1 MGKKKICCGGFE
13 IGDGL
18 ELNGKQL
25 NVVGGGGQQS
35 DYNQNDPDAVDY
47 IKNRPG
53 AYDKFFE
60 PVNITWDGNTEG
72 KTSVTLNA
80 NTAFYHI
87 SSDTPTTEQLIG
99 GQMTL
104 VNGSTIELTDK
115 SVDFKDDVISVSE
128 SLCVIVL
135 KDGTHNGIEFPL
147 TGTYFLKV
155 YNDEENQ
162 YLYATSLTSPGGNV
176 QIKIPEKYLDVVTKQ
191 EVNTVRATANTAL
204 TTANTANSKATTAL
218 TTADTA
224 TDAIQKASLLT
235 FSFTFDKV
243 TSGRETFRYNG
254 FDYYKISDFN
264 VKEASVISF
273 DVTSAD
279 GKKNTYKNVGYNCA
293 NYGGFIIV
301 NSPGNCDFEING
313 HTINFTAPSAGLY
326 ARYKDGNNAA
336 TAGTGIFNITR
347 ISDTEIILSST
358 PDTTKKFRITVDNTG
373 ALKATEFKYSYV

>member
-80 NTAFYHI
+80 NTAFYRI
-87 SSDTPTTEQLIG
+87 SSDTPTAEQLIG

-104 VNGSTIELTDK
+104 VDGSTIELTDE
-115 SVDFKDDVISVSE
+115 SVDFKDDVIRVSE
-128 SLCVIVL
+128 VCMIVL
-135 KDGTHNGIEFPL
+135 KEGTYKGIEFPL
-147 TGTYFLKV
+147 IGTYFIRL
-155 YNDEENQ
+155 YNDELKQ
-162 YLYATSLTSPGGNV
+162 YLYATSLTSPGRNV

-191 EVNTVRATANTAL
+191 EFNTVRAKAITAL
-204 TTANTANSKATTAL
+204 TTANTANSKATTAS

-279 GKKNTYKNVGYNCA
+279 GKKSTYKEVGYNCVK
-293 NYGGFIIV
+293 YGDFIIV
-301 NSPGNCDFEING
+301 NSPGNCHFEISG
-313 HTINFTAPSAGLY
+313 TTINFTAPSAGLY
-326 ARYKDGNNAA
+326 ACYEDGNNAM

-347 ISDTEIILSST
+347 ISDREIILSST
-358 PDTTKKFRITVDNTG
+358 PDTTRKFRITVDNTG
-373 ALKATEFKYSYV
+373 TLKATEFKY

>member
-1 MGKKKICCGGFE
+1 MVG
-13 IGDGL
+13 
-18 ELNGKQL
+18 
-25 NVVGGGGQQS
+25 GGGGQQS
-35 DYNQNDPDAVDY
+35 DYYQNDPDAVDY

-115 SVDFKDDVISVSE
+115 SVDFKDDVIRVSE
-128 SLCVIVL
+128 ACMIVL
-135 KDGTHNGIEFPL
+135 KDGTTYRGIEFPI
-147 TGTYFLKV
+147 TGTYFLRL
-155 YNDEENQ
+155 YNDESKE

-191 EVNTVRATANTAL
+191 EVNTVRINATTAL
-204 TTANTANSKATTAL
+204 TTANTANSKATTAQ

-264 VKEASVISF
+264 VKEARVISF

-279 GKKNTYKNVGYNCA
+279 GKKNTYKNVGYNCVK
-293 NYGGFIIV
+293 YGNFIIV
-301 NSPGNCDFEING
+301 NSPGNCHFEISG
-313 HTINFTAPSAGLY
+313 TTINFTAPSAGLY
-326 ARYKDGNNAA
+326 ACYEDGNNAW

-358 PDTTKKFRITVDNTG
+358 PDTTRKFRITVDNTG
-373 ALKATEFKYSYV
+373 TLKATEFKY

>member
-87 SSDTPTTEQLIG
+87 SSDTPTAEQLIG
-99 GQMTL
+99 GQMTI

-115 SVDFKDDVISVSE
+115 IVDFKDDVVSASE
-128 SLCVIVL
+128 VCVIVL
-135 KDGTHNGIEFPL
+135 KEGTHNGIEFPL

-155 YNDEENQ
+155 YNDEGKQ
-162 YLYATSLTSPGGNV
+162 YLYATSLTSPGGNF

-191 EVNTVRATANTAL
+191 EVNTVRAKATTAL
-204 TTANTANSKATTAL
+204 TTANTANSKATTAQ

-243 TSGRETFRYNG
+243 TSGRETFRYNA

-264 VKEASVISF
+264 VKEANVISF

-279 GKKNTYKNVGYNCA
+279 GKKSTYKEVGYNCVQ
-293 NYGGFIIV
+293 YGDFIIV
-301 NSPGNCDFEING
+301 NSPGNCHFEISG
-313 HTINFTAPSAGLY
+313 HTQSFEAPSAGLY

-347 ISDTEIILSST
+347 ISDTEIILSSI
-358 PDTTKKFRITVDNTG
+358 PDTTRKFRITVDNTG
-373 ALKATEFKYSYV
+373 VLKATEFKYSYV

>member
-25 NVVGGGGQQS
+25 NVVGGGGSQS

-72 KTSVTLNA
+72 KTSVALDA
-80 NTAFYHI
+80 NTAFYRI
-87 SSDTPTTEQLIG
+87 SSDTPIAEQLIG

-104 VNGSTIELTDK
+104 VNGETIELTDEI
-115 SVDFKDDVISVSE
+115 VGLKDDVISVTE
-128 SLCVIVL
+128 ACVIVL
-135 KDGTHNGIEFPL
+135 KEGTHNGIEFPL
-147 TGTYFLKV
+147 TGTYFFRL
-155 YNDEENQ
+155 YNDESKE
-162 YLYATSLTSPGGNV
+162 YLYITSLTSPGGNV
-176 QIKIPEKYLDVVTKQ
+176 QIKIPEKYLDVVTKK
-191 EVNTVRATANTAL
+191 EVNTVRGTASTAL
-204 TTANTANSKATTAL
+204 TTANTANSKATTAQ

-243 TSGRETFRYNG
+243 TSGRETFRYNAL
-254 FDYYKISDFN
+254 DYYKISDFN

-273 DVTSAD
+273 DVTRAD
-279 GKKNTYKNVGYNCA
+279 GKKSTYKNVGYNCVE
-293 NYGGFIIV
+293 YGYFIIV
-301 NSPGNCDFEING
+301 NSPGVCYFEISG
-313 HTINFTAPSAGLY
+313 PTHSFEAPSAGLY
-326 ARYKDGNNAA
+326 AGYEDGNNAV

-347 ISDTEIILSST
+347 ISDREIILSST
-358 PDTTKKFRITVDNTG
+358 PDTTRKFRITVDNTG
-373 ALKATEFKYSYV
+373 ALKATEFKY

>member
-99 GQMTL
+99 GQMTI

-135 KDGTHNGIEFPL
+135 KEGTHNGIEFPL
-147 TGTYFLKV
+147 TGTYFIKV
-155 YNDEENQ
+155 YNDEAKQ
-162 YLYATSLTSPGGNV
+162 YFYATSLTSPGGNV

-191 EVNTVRATANTAL
+191 EVNKVRATASTAL
-204 TTANTANSKATTAL
+204 TTANTANSKATTAQ

-243 TSGRETFRYNG
+243 TSGRDSFVFNG

-279 GKKNTYKNVGYNCA
+279 GKKNTYKNVGYNCVQ
-293 NYGGFIIV
+293 YGDFIIV
-301 NSPGNCDFEING
+301 NSPGNCHFEING
-313 HTINFTAPSAGLY
+313 KTINFTAPSAGLY
-326 ARYKDGNNAA
+326 ARYKDRNNAV
-336 TAGTGIFNITR
+336 TAGTGIFNISR
-347 ISDTEIILSST
+347 ISDGEIILSST

>member
-1 MGKKKICCGGFE
+1 MWRVRDWRRIRIKRQTTKCSWWGR
-13 IGDGL
+13 
-18 ELNGKQL
+18 
-25 NVVGGGGQQS
+25 GGQQS

-72 KTSVTLNA
+72 KTSVTLND

-99 GQMTL
+99 GQITL
-104 VNGSTIELTDK
+104 VNGSTIELTDE
-115 SVDFKDDVISVSE
+115 SVDFEDYVIRVSE
-128 SLCVIVL
+128 ACVIVL
-135 KDGTHNGIEFPL
+135 KEGTYRGIEFPL
-147 TGTYFLKV
+147 TGTYFLRL
-155 YNDEENQ
+155 YNDKSKE

-191 EVNTVRATANTAL
+191 EVNTVQTKAITAL
-204 TTANTANSKATTAL
+204 TTANTANSKATTAQ

-243 TSGRETFRYNG
+243 TSGRDSFVFNG

-264 VKEASVISF
+264 VREANVISF

-279 GKKNTYKNVGYNCA
+279 GKKNIYKNVGYNCVQ
-293 NYGGFIIV
+293 YGGFIIV
-301 NSPGNCDFEING
+301 NSPGNCHFEING
-313 HTINFTAPSAGLY
+313 KTISLTAQYAGLY
-326 ARYKDGNNAA
+326 ARYKDGNNAV
-336 TAGTGIFNITR
+336 TSGTGIFNISR
-347 ISDTEIILSST
+347 ISDREIILSST
-358 PDTTKKFRITVDNTG
+358 PDTTRKFRITVDNTG
-373 ALKATEFKYSYV
+373 TLKATEFKYSYV

>member
-25 NVVGGGGQQS
+25 NVVGVGGQQS

-87 SSDTPTTEQLIG
+87 SSDTPTAEQLIG
-99 GQMTL
+99 GQITS
-104 VNGSTIELTDK
+104 VNGNTIELTDK
-115 SVDFKDDVISVSE
+115 SIDFKDDVISVSE

-135 KDGTHNGIEFPL
+135 KEGTHNGIEFPL
-147 TGTYFLKV
+147 TGTYFLRL
-155 YNDEENQ
+155 YNDESKQ
-162 YLYATSLTSPGGNV
+162 YLYVTSLTSPGRNI
-176 QIKIPEKYLDVVTKQ
+176 QIKILEKYLDVVTKQ
-191 EVNTVRATANTAL
+191 EVNKVRSTASTAL

-243 TSGRETFRYNG
+243 TSGRDSFVFNG
-254 FDYYKISDFN
+254 ADYYKISDFN

-279 GKKNTYKNVGYNCA
+279 GKKSTYKEVGYNCVQ
-293 NYGGFIIV
+293 YGDFIIV
-301 NSPGNCDFEING
+301 NSPGNCHFEISG
-313 HTINFTAPSAGLY
+313 TTINFTAPSAGLY
-326 ARYKDGNNAA
+326 ACYMDGNNAA

-347 ISDTEIILSST
+347 ISDGEIILSST
-358 PDTTKKFRITVDNTG
+358 PDTTKKFRITVDNAGT
-373 ALKATEFKYSYV
+373 LKATEFKYSYV

>member
-135 KDGTHNGIEFPL
+135 KEGTHNGIEFPL
-147 TGTYFLKV
+147 TGTYFLRL
-155 YNDEENQ
+155 YNDESKQ

-191 EVNTVRATANTAL
+191 EVNKVRATANTAL
-204 TTANTANSKATTAL
+204 TTANTANSKATTAQ

-254 FDYYKISDFN
+254 ADYYKISDFN
-264 VKEASVISF
+264 VKEESVISF

-279 GKKNTYKNVGYNCA
+279 GKKSTYKEVGYNCVQ
-293 NYGGFIIV
+293 YGDFIIV
-301 NSPGNCDFEING
+301 NSPGNCHFEISG
-313 HTINFTAPSAGLY
+313 TTINFTAPSAGLY
-326 ARYKDGNNAA
+326 ACYKDGNNAM

-347 ISDTEIILSST
+347 ISDREIILSST

-373 ALKATEFKYSYV
+373 TLKATEFKYSYV